1 LSGSFGVGYL
11 QQNLKENIFAQLENS
26 EYLIFV
32 DFKREQ
38 LAAATPPLCRGSL
51 FSHQE
56 LAIASY
62 LDTPVLA
69 FQEAGVKQDDGIL
82 QFLQG
87 NAIPFTDRHLLPAVI
102 AGEVQRRGWECR
114 WKNNLV
120 LERPDPAQCGDSWME
135 VGGTRKHSR
144 FFHIDVR
151 NRHRRKMARN
161 CYVYLERATTVEPL
175 RVIPVRAVE
184 IKWEGYTLPSAHI
197 PPGNIRR
204 FDGFYIFHDDPT
216 RLHFQIFTDS
226 TAFIPNIQGEG
237 KYELDYSVV
246 ADGFPTARGSFQLN
260 LDRSLNST
268 TLMNITRRAPDAATS
283 AG

>member
-1 LSGSFGVGYL
+1 
-11 QQNLKENIFAQLENS
+11 
-26 EYLIFV
+26 
-32 DFKREQ
+32 
-38 LAAATPPLCRGSL
+38 
-51 FSHQE
+51 
-56 LAIASY
+56 
-62 LDTPVLA
+62 
-69 FQEAGVKQDDGIL
+69 
-82 QFLQG
+82 
-87 NAIPFTDRHLLPAVI
+87 
-102 AGEVQRRGWECR
+102 
-114 WKNNLV
+114 
-120 LERPDPAQCGDSWME
+120 ME
-135 VGGTRKHSR
+135 VGGTRKQSR

-161 CYVYLERATTVEPL
+161 CYVYLERATTAEPPL
-175 RVIPVRAVE
+175 VIPVRAAE

-246 ADGFPTARGSFQLN
+246 ADGFPTARGSFQLY
-260 LDRSLNST
+260 LGRSLNST
-268 TLMNITRRAPDAATS
+268 TLMKITRRAPEAATS